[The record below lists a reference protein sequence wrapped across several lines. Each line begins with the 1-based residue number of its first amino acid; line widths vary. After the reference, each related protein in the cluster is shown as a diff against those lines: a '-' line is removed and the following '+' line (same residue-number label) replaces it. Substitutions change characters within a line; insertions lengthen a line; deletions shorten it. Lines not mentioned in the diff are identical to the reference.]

1 MEKLSQKQLEI
12 VMQPENVA
20 ERVELL
26 KAMDVV
32 VRSLNDESVMDLW
45 LTNGVPDGADDS
57 DYEFIAEDVATP
69 EDEDGDTSCFEEC
82 CRCFTACIAAGAKHG
97 YYSGGVLGDIRP
109 VAKIK
114 KSIATWA
121 NIQTEDFLFRWYV
134 ESLNMSGVVTSK
146 SMDTAAKKVLK
157 YIKGRFLETGY
168 HEKEKIE
175 NLSEDDI
182 QVWIDC
188 LDDDY
193 DEKNDGV
200 LVVNY

>member
-1 MEKLSQKQLEI
+1 MVKLTPEQLEI
-12 VMQPENVA
+12 VMKPENVA
-20 ERVELL
+20 KRVELL

-57 DYEFIAEDVATP
+57 DYESIAEDVATP

-121 NIQTEDFLFRWYV
+121 NIQTEDHLFRWYIK
-134 ESLNMSGVVTSK
+134 SLHMRGVVTSK
-146 SMDTAAKKVLK
+146 NVVAPTEKILK
-157 YIKGRFLETGY
+157 YVKEHFIENDCFTR
-168 HEKEKIE
+168 EKIE

-182 QVWIDC
+182 QVWFDR
-188 LDDDY
+188 
-193 DEKNDGV
+193 EQNDGV
-200 LVVNY
+200 LVLSY

>member
-1 MEKLSQKQLEI
+1 MVKLTPEQLEM
-12 VMQPENVA
+12 VMKPENVA
-20 ERVELL
+20 KRVELL

-82 CRCFTACIAAGAKHG
+82 CRCFTACIAAGAKHS

-121 NIQTEDFLFRWYV
+121 NIQTEDHLFRWYIK
-134 ESLNMSGVVTSK
+134 SLHMRGVVTSK
-146 SMDTAAKKVLK
+146 NVVAPTEKILK
-157 YIKGRFLETGY
+157 YVKEHFIENDCFTR
-168 HEKEKIE
+168 EKIE

-182 QVWIDC
+182 QVWFDR
-188 LDDDY
+188 
-193 DEKNDGV
+193 EQNDGV
-200 LVVNY
+200 LVLSY

>member
-1 MEKLSQKQLEI
+1 MKKLTPEQLEI

-26 KAMDVV
+26 KSMDVV

-57 DYEFIAEDVATP
+57 DYESIAEDVATP

-121 NIQTEDFLFRWYV
+121 NIQTEGYLFRWHI

-146 SMDTAAKKVLK
+146 STVAPTERVLK
-157 YIKGRFLETGY
+157 YVKEHFLEKGDPD
-168 HEKEKIE
+168 KEKIE

-193 DEKNDGV
+193 DKNNDGV
-200 LVVNY
+200 LVVSY

>member
-1 MEKLSQKQLEI
+1 MVKLTQKQLETI
-12 VMQPENVA
+12 MQPENVA

-26 KAMDVV
+26 KAMDVI

-121 NIQTEDFLFRWYV
+121 NIQTEDHLFRWYIK
-134 ESLNMSGVVTSK
+134 SLHMRGVVTSK
-146 SMDTAAKKVLK
+146 NVVAPTEKILK
-157 YIKGRFLETGY
+157 YVKEHFIENDCFTR
-168 HEKEKIE
+168 EKIE

-182 QVWIDC
+182 QVWFDR
-188 LDDDY
+188 
-193 DEKNDGV
+193 EQNDGV
-200 LVVNY
+200 LVLSY

>member
-1 MEKLSQKQLEI
+1 MKKLTQKQIEI
-12 VMQPENVA
+12 AMKPENIV

-32 VRSLNDESVMDLW
+32 IRSLNDEEVLELW
-45 LTNGVPDGADDS
+45 FTNGVPDGADNS
-57 DYEFIAEDVATP
+57 DYEFIAEDIAVP

-82 CRCFTACIAAGAKHG
+82 CRCFTACIAAGAKHS
-97 YYSGGVLGDIRP
+97 YYSGYVLGDIRP

-121 NIQTEDFLFRWYV
+121 NIQTEGYLFRWYI

-146 SMDTAAKKVLK
+146 STVAPTERVLK
-157 YIKGRFLETGY
+157 YVKEHFLAKDY
-168 HEKEKIE
+168 NKEKIE
-175 NLSEDDI
+175 NLTEDDI

-193 DEKNDGV
+193 DRKNDGV

>member
-1 MEKLSQKQLEI
+1 MVKLTPEQLEM
-12 VMQPENVA
+12 VMKPENVA
-20 ERVELL
+20 KRVELL

-82 CRCFTACIAAGAKHG
+82 CRCFTACIAMGAKHG
-97 YYSGGVLGDIRP
+97 YYNGGVLGDIRP

-121 NIQTEDFLFRWYV
+121 NIQTEGYLFRWYV

-146 SMDTAAKKVLK
+146 STDTAAKKVLK

>member
-1 MEKLSQKQLEI
+1 MVKLTPEQLEI

-20 ERVELL
+20 KRVELL

-45 LTNGVPDGADDS
+45 LTNGVPDGADES

-69 EDEDGDTSCFEEC
+69 EYEDGDTSCFEEC

-121 NIQTEDFLFRWYV
+121 NIQTEDHLFRWYIK
-134 ESLNMSGVVTSK
+134 SLHMRGVVTSK
-146 SMDTAAKKVLK
+146 NVVAPTEKILK
-157 YIKGRFLETGY
+157 YVKEHFIENDCFTR
-168 HEKEKIE
+168 EKIE

-182 QVWIDC
+182 QVWFDR
-188 LDDDY
+188 
-193 DEKNDGV
+193 EQNDGV
-200 LVVNY
+200 LVLSY

>member
-1 MEKLSQKQLEI
+1 MKKLSQKQLEI
-12 VMQPENVA
+12 AMQPQNIA

-32 VRSLNDESVMDLW
+32 VRSLNDEEVLELW
-45 LTNGVPDGADDS
+45 FTNGVPDGADDS
-57 DYEFIAEDVATP
+57 DYEFIAEDIATP

-82 CRCFTACIAAGAKHG
+82 CRCFTACIAAGAKHS
-97 YYSGGVLGDIRP
+97 YYSGYVLGDIRP

-121 NIQTEDFLFRWYV
+121 NIQTEGYLFRWYI

-146 SMDTAAKKVLK
+146 STVAPTERVLK
-157 YIKGRFLETGY
+157 YVKEHFLEESY
-168 HEKEKIE
+168 PDREKIE

-193 DEKNDGV
+193 DRKNDGV
-200 LVVNY
+200 LVVSY

>member
-20 ERVELL
+20 KRVELL

-121 NIQTEDFLFRWYV
+121 NIQTEDHLFRWYIK
-134 ESLNMSGVVTSK
+134 SLHMRGVVTSK
-146 SMDTAAKKVLK
+146 NVVASTEKILK
-157 YIKGRFLETGY
+157 YVKEHFIENDCFTR
-168 HEKEKIE
+168 EKIE

-182 QVWIDC
+182 QVWFDR
-188 LDDDY
+188 
-193 DEKNDGV
+193 EQNDGV
-200 LVVNY
+200 LVLSY

>member
-20 ERVELL
+20 KRVELL

-32 VRSLNDESVMDLW
+32 VRSLNDESVMNLW
-45 LTNGVPDGADDS
+45 LTNGIPDGADDS
-57 DYEFIAEDVATP
+57 DYEFIAEDIATP
-69 EDEDGDTSCFEEC
+69 EYEDGDISCFEET

-121 NIQTEDFLFRWYV
+121 NIQTEGHLFRWHI

-146 SMDTAAKKVLK
+146 STVAPTERVLK
-157 YIKGRFLETGY
+157 YVKEHFLEKGDPD
-168 HEKEKIE
+168 KEKIE

-193 DEKNDGV
+193 DKNNDGV
-200 LVVNY
+200 LVVSY

>member
-1 MEKLSQKQLEI
+1 MKKLEI
-12 VMQPENVA
+12 AMKPENVA
-20 ERVELL
+20 KRVELL

-45 LTNGVPDGADDS
+45 LTNGVPDGAAASAYD
-57 DYEFIAEDVATP
+57 FIAEDVATP

-97 YYSGGVLGDIRP
+97 YYSGGVLGDNRP

-114 KSIATWA
+114 KSIVAWA
-121 NIQTEDFLFRWYV
+121 NIQTESYLFRWYI

-146 SMDTAAKKVLK
+146 STVAPTERVLK
-157 YIKGRFLETGY
+157 YVKEHFLESDY
-168 HEKEKIE
+168 PDREKIE

-193 DEKNDGV
+193 DKNNDGV

>member
-20 ERVELL
+20 KRVELL

-97 YYSGGVLGDIRP
+97 YYSGGVLGDIRT

-121 NIQTEDFLFRWYV
+121 NIQTEDHLFRWYIK
-134 ESLNMSGVVTSK
+134 SLHMRGVVTSK
-146 SMDTAAKKVLK
+146 NVVAPTEKILK
-157 YIKGRFLETGY
+157 YVKEHFIENDCFTR
-168 HEKEKIE
+168 EKIE

-182 QVWIDC
+182 QVWFDR
-188 LDDDY
+188 
-193 DEKNDGV
+193 EQNDGV
-200 LVVNY
+200 LVLSY